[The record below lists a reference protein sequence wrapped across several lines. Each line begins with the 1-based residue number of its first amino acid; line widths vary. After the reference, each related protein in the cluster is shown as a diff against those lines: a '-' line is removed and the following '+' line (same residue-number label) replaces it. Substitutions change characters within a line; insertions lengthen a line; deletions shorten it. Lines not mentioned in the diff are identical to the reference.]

1 MILRRRIFGLTIFLF
16 NLLNIYSVLEMRRYK
31 WRIMRFGTSILSF
44 KIRDILIRKIICSLI
59 FSRKMRK
66 AAVLIFNLIFR
77 SWILIRWIQL
87 LILFLIPIYLC
98 VMIYIWRKLLVIS
111 LKDGKSWLRLF
122 LDHQVN
128 Y

>member
-59 FSRKMRK
+59 FSIKMRK